1 MSKTKFSERLVGI
14 GFAILLLLG
23 SNPAIAQSD
32 NPGPKFGVKGGLNFS
47 QLYVDQPNA
56 EDENIKV
63 GYHFGFFGKVPITDF
78 LAFQPEVLYTN
89 TGSKI
94 TYGGSDLADI
104 LGIES
109 GEVRFNL
116 NYLQVPLAL
125 AFNVGPLN
133 VHAGPYAGYLVST
146 DVKDLKSADLNSTE
160 IKELDTDDF
169 NRFDYGLMG
178 GLAIDVAA
186 LTIGARYNYGLQ
198 EIGDSGLAGS
208 LTNDSKNSVA
218 QVYIGFGF

>member
-1 MSKTKFSERLVGI
+1 
-14 GFAILLLLG
+14 
-23 SNPAIAQSD
+23 
-32 NPGPKFGVKGGLNFS
+32 
-47 QLYVDQPNA
+47 
-56 EDENIKV
+56 
-63 GYHFGFFGKVPITDF
+63 
-78 LAFQPEVLYTN
+78 
-89 TGSKI
+89 
-94 TYGGSDLADI
+94 
-104 LGIES
+104 
-109 GEVRFNL
+109 
-116 NYLQVPLAL
+116 VPLAL

-208 LTNDSKNSVA
+208 LTNNSKNSVA
-218 QVYIGFGF
+218 QLYIGFGF